1 MFYTHAIITFQD
13 KFHAL
18 ALEFSNDQIRLDGH
32 LLIICKKPLD
42 IIKREDMIR
51 YTQLVETEE
60 FNETSLYIGNLPPSA
75 DEDQLKHILRGFGKI
90 VDVKIKKAN
99 RGKAFAFITFAKV
112 ISAYTLLQCSQRK
125 SYNYDGCELVINT
138 VTNTVN

>member
-1 MFYTHAIITFQD
+1 
-13 KFHAL
+13 
-18 ALEFSNDQIRLDGH
+18 
-32 LLIICKKPLD
+32 
-42 IIKREDMIR
+42 MIR
-51 YTQLVETEE
+51 YTQLADPEE

-112 ISAYTLLQCSQRK
+112 ISAYKILQRSETK
-125 SYNYDGCELVINT
+125 SYNYDGCELVMRT
-138 VTNTVN
+138 SDRLMEGFYSYSDQYL